1 MSTTT
6 QNLSKLREL
15 RLVAMASAYEVQ
27 QEQPKLQ
34 QIAFDDRF
42 GLLLEAEVATRNS
55 RKLNRLVK
63 MASFPEAAAMEDQDT
78 RASRGLDQAMVAALA
93 SCNWIARKQNLMILG
108 PTGVGKTWLASAFG
122 HQACRLGMSVVFY
135 RASDLFASIG
145 EAVLDASLP
154 KLKAALY
161 KPDLLILDDFGIGEI
176 SPTAGQVL
184 LDVADRRI
192 RTGSLLVTS
201 QYPSEKWHGFFPDPT
216 VADAVL
222 DRVVHQAHR
231 LQLKGESM
239 RKIRGRAMLN
249 PALPTG

>member
-1 MSTTT
+1 MSANT
-6 QNLSKLREL
+6 QNLNKLREL
-15 RLVAMASAYEVQ
+15 RLSAMAGAYELQ
-27 QEQPKLQ
+27 QEQTRLQ
-34 QIAFDDRF
+34 QLAFDDRF

-63 MASFPEAAAMEDQDT
+63 SASFPEAAALEDHDT
-78 RASRGLDQAMVAALA
+78 HANRGLDQAMVSALA
-93 SCNWIARKQNLMILG
+93 SCTWVTRKQNLMILG

-122 HQACRLGMSVVFY
+122 RQACRLGMTVTFH

-145 EAVLDASLP
+145 EAALDASLP

-161 KPDLLILDDFGIGEI
+161 KPNLLILDDFGIGEM
-176 SPTAGQVL
+176 SPTVAQVL
-184 LDVADRRI
+184 LDVADRRM
-192 RTGSLLVTS
+192 RTGSLLLTS

-239 RKIRGRAMLN
+239 RKIRGRT
-249 PALPTG
+249 ALTAV